1 MAHGTHNDAH
11 SERSKSTVSFQS
23 SFWLVVILVGLF
35 IAALNFIN
43 VMGHHEG
50 GEGHHEATEQ
60 HEGGHEATKHEEG
73 HGTEAAAGHE
83 AAKEEAT
90 HEAAAGE
97 KHEAEAHEAAPA
109 EHK

>member
-1 MAHGTHNDAH
+1 MAHETHNDAH
-11 SERSKSTVSFQS
+11 SERSKSKVSFQS

-43 VMGHHEG
+43 VMGHHEE

-60 HEGGHEATKHEEG
+60 HAGGHEASKEG
-73 HGTEAAAGHE
+73 EHHGAEATEGHE
-83 AAKEEAT
+83 AAKPEAG
-90 HEAAAGE
+90 HEAGGE
-97 KHEAEAHEAAPA
+97 KHEAAEAHEAAPA